1 MLSKEKFL
9 EYMNEFR
16 ELRCLEDDLNIILD
30 KLCYDK
36 DYVGLDRHDTLIIKL
51 IEESM
56 NDKDRMISTYIY
68 ETGWGN
74 LPNTLEFGEEFS
86 KIDNLDSLYNYIKKR
101 YSR

>member
-9 EYMNEFR
+9 EYMNEFKELR
-16 ELRCLEDDLNIILD
+16 ELVDDLNIVLD

-36 DYVGLDRHDTLIIKL
+36 EQVGLDRHDTLIIKL
-51 IEESM
+51 IEEAM
-56 NDKDRMISTYIY
+56 HDKDRMISTYIY

-74 LPNTLEFGEEFS
+74 IPNTNEYGEDFA
-86 KIDNLDSLYNYIKKR
+86 KVDSLESLYDYIEKR

>member
-9 EYMNEFR
+9 DYMNEFR
-16 ELRCLEDDLNIILD
+16 ELRFLEDYLNIVLD

-36 DYVGLDRHDTLIIKL
+36 DYMGLDRHDTLIIKL

-56 NDKDRMISTYIY
+56 HDKDRLISTYIY
-68 ETGWGN
+68 ETGWGSI
-74 LPNTLEFGEEFS
+74 PNTLEFGEEFS
-86 KIDNLDSLYNYIKKR
+86 KVNSLDSLYDYIKIK

>member
-9 EYMNEFR
+9 EYMNEFK
-16 ELRCLEDDLNIILD
+16 ELRDLEDNLNKVLD
-30 KLCYDK
+30 ELSHDK
-36 DYVGLDRHDTLIIKL
+36 DYIGLDRHDTLIIKL

-68 ETGWGN
+68 ETGWGS

-86 KIDNLDSLYNYIKKR
+86 KVNSLDSLYEYIKKR